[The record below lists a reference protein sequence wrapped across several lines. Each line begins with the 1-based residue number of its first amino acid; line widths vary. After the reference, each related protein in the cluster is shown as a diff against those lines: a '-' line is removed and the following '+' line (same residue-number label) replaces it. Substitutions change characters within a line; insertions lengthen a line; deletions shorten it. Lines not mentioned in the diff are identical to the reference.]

1 MCREGFRLQGRGA
14 DADTDAS
21 RSDVDALPGTCTHR
35 TLGQSLEN
43 PDAAVQSQG
52 GATQTQADF
61 EKAMRILHDKAAEEK
76 LRADEE
82 EARAQWEETKVRV
95 NCCVLWCGPP

>member
-1 MCREGFRLQGRGA
+1 MWREGFRLRGRGA

-21 RSDVDALPGTCTHR
+21 RSNVEALPGTPR
-35 TLGQSLEN
+35 TSGQSPEN

-61 EKAMRILHDKAAEEK
+61 EKAMRILHEKAAEEER
-76 LRADEE
+76 LRAEEE
-82 EARAQWEETKVRV
+82 EARAQWEEAKVRV
-95 NCCVLWCGPP
+95 NCRVLWCGPP